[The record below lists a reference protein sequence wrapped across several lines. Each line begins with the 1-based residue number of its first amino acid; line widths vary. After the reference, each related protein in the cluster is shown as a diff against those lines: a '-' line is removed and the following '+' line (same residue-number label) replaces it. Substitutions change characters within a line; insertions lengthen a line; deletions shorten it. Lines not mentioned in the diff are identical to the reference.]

1 MRIQELTESFNRCY
15 DKACKAY
22 DLAKS
27 KGLHPKLI
35 QVAGYKGDGSNAD
48 ERWQKLPQRVWQHYV
63 TVIGDTVFDPFT
75 GAGTTAKM
83 CMLSGRKFH
92 GTELGA
98 DYCKII
104 QERLTQA
111 AQPPAPA
118 VKRPKVK
125 PVTYANPNLIE
136 V

>member
-15 DKACKAY
+15 DQACKAY

-63 TVIGDTVFDPFT
+63 TVIGDTVFDP
-75 GAGTTAKM
+75 TAKQF
-83 CMLSGRKFH
+83 GPDK
-92 GTELGA
+92 E
-98 DYCKII
+98 
-104 QERLTQA
+104 
-111 AQPPAPA
+111 
-118 VKRPKVK
+118 VKYSLAKLDSEWDQQYFIR
-125 PVTYANPNLIE
+125 
-136 V
+136 